1 MTITTTIRVGT
12 AALVAAG
19 ALSPVALAGGEPKND
34 WPFTRS
40 VSDRT
45 PAEVQ
50 RAASE
55 QRVGVGEP
63 KNQWPFTRP
72 VAETE
77 LSQLAGLVPVGS
89 GEAKNE
95 QPFTQAVSAPTV
107 LAHSSGFDWGDAGI
121 GLAAGVGLAAIATGG
136 LLLAYR
142 GPRSRKIGAAAV
154 R

>member
-142 GPRSRKIGAAAV
+142 GPRSRRIGAAAV